1 MFDAEVISV
10 GDELTS
16 GQRLDTNSQWI
27 SQRLGEIGVR
37 TTRHTTVGDDLAA
50 NVDAFRQAAQRAR
63 FVVISGGLG
72 PTLDDLTR
80 EAMAQAF
87 DRPLELHEA
96 SLERIEQMFQQRKRP
111 MPDRN
116 RVQAYL
122 PSGSQP
128 IVNPHGTAPGVDLS
142 VELASG
148 QRCRL
153 FALPGV
159 PAELKQMWNET
170 VEPSIE
176 AELGN
181 TQGPLRY
188 HAIKVYG
195 IGESDVE
202 VKLPTLIARSRVPT
216 VGITVSRATITLRI
230 AGRSH
235 TELEFKQ
242 LIAGTVDEIQ
252 TALGDLIFGEGDDE
266 LEHAVA
272 RQLIAQS
279 LTLASVEVGASS
291 LIPDWML
298 AAREN
303 AAEYYAGGLAFPNFE
318 KAIQGLR
325 NPLSGATEN
334 GSTSLGGLVSG
345 QLKDLQRAVPVDSSS
360 AQLVCSALARMVR
373 ERFGANVGLAFGIYP
388 TLSQMSES
396 SRVFEVVYA
405 LDLQTPQG
413 SCTHTEQRALSG
425 HPEVVTARI
434 GKTALD
440 IVRRQLT
447 LS

>member
-37 TTRHTTVGDDLAA
+37 TARHTTVGDDLAA
-50 NVDAFRQAAQRAR
+50 NVDAFRQAALRAR

-87 DRPLELHEA
+87 DRTLELHQA
-96 SLERIEQMFQQRKRP
+96 SLERIEQMFTQRRRP
-111 MPDRN
+111 MPERN
-116 RVQAYL
+116 RLQAYL
-122 PSGSQP
+122 PSGSEP

-142 VELASG
+142 VEIAAG
-148 QRCRL
+148 HRCRL

-159 PAELKQMWNET
+159 PAELKQMWSET
-170 VEPSIE
+170 VEPCIE

-181 TQGPLRY
+181 PQGPLRY

-202 VKLPTLIARSRVPT
+202 VKLPTLIARSRMPT

-235 TELEFKQ
+235 TESDFKQ
-242 LIAGTVDEIQ
+242 LIAATVEEIQ

-266 LEHAVA
+266 LEHAVS
-272 RQLIAQS
+272 RQLIAQQ
-279 LTLASVEVGASS
+279 LTLASVEVGGSS

-298 AAREN
+298 AASEN
-303 AAEYYAGGLAFPNFE
+303 AGQYYVGGLAFPTLE
-318 KAIQGLR
+318 RALQWLR
-325 NPLSGATEN
+325 
-334 GSTSLGGLVSG
+334 GLVPSTAEPHASNN
-345 QLKDLQRAVPVDSSS
+345 LTESSLPES
-360 AQLVCSALARMVR
+360 NLTESLCAELAQLACK
-373 ERFGANVGLAFGIYP
+373 RFSANVGLAFGIYP
-388 TLSQMSES
+388 TPPQMSQS

-405 LDLQTPQG
+405 IHLQAPQG
-413 SCTHTEQRALSG
+413 NRTYTEQRALSG

-434 GKTALD
+434 AKTALD
-440 IVRRQLT
+440 IVRRQL
-447 LS
+447 S

>member
-37 TTRHTTVGDDLAA
+37 TVRHTTVGDDLAA

-63 FVVISGGLG
+63 FIVISGGLG

-87 DRPLELHEA
+87 DRPLELHPA
-96 SLERIEQMFQQRKRP
+96 SLVRIEEMFTQRRRP
-111 MPDRN
+111 MPERN

-122 PSGSQP
+122 PSGSEP

-142 VELASG
+142 IEMTSG
-148 QRCRL
+148 HRCRL

-159 PAELKQMWNET
+159 PAELKQMWKET

-195 IGESDVE
+195 IGESEVE

-235 TELEFKQ
+235 TESEFKQ
-242 LIAGTVDEIQ
+242 LITGTVDEIQ
-252 TALGDLIFGEGDDE
+252 TALADLIFGEGEDE
-266 LEHAVA
+266 LEHAVS
-272 RQLIAQS
+272 RQLLAQQ
-279 LTLASVEVGASS
+279 LTLASVEVGGSS

-298 AAREN
+298 AAHEN
-303 AAEYYAGGLAFPNFE
+303 AGQYYAGGLAFPTLERALQWLRGSVPSISEIDRSNSVTE
-318 KAIQGLR
+318 TGL
-325 NPLSGATEN
+325 TE
-334 GSTSLGGLVSG
+334 TLCAEL
-345 QLKDLQRAVPVDSSS
+345 
-360 AQLVCSALARMVR
+360 AQLACD
-373 ERFGANVGLAFGIYP
+373 RFSANVGLAFGIYP
-388 TLSQMSES
+388 TPQEMSQS

-405 LDLQTPQG
+405 IHLQTPHG
-413 SCTHTEQRALSG
+413 KRNHSEQRALSG

-434 GKTALD
+434 AKSALD

-447 LS
+447 LP